1 MQENNFAGLHI
12 EYGSRSDQ
20 GLIRSENQDYYG
32 KFPVDSDDLNYPN
45 GQLFVI
51 ADGMG
56 GYERGKEASESAVRT
71 IQQEYFSTVS
81 THISHNLKNAFEVAN
96 RKIYNLAN
104 SGDESI
110 KMGTTCTALVLSEN
124 KAYIGHVG
132 DCRVYRI
139 DRSGVEQ
146 LTHDHTQA
154 AEMYRKGILSQEE
167 MKSHS
172 TKSVLV
178 RAFGVQEKVEVDL
191 IEKIKLKQNE
201 YFVLCS
207 DGLREIN
214 KEEIK
219 DIVVNRSPQQAC
231 DDLIKMA
238 NDRGGHDNIT
248 VQVIKICKSE
258 ISDTSP
264 KILKSRKFRKF
275 WILWLVLILFMLGLI
290 WIGYQYYNVVFTGS
304 AESIKRKDLT
314 DFSNDINS
322 ISNFRDTEISALE
335 IKQLLNEAEKYLNSQ
350 KYNSALNVY
359 RYILQRDPMNLSAV
373 NGINDIAAVYV
384 KIAKDFQ
391 AKMDIQAA
399 REYYSKALDLQP
411 NDQSIKES
419 LNLLDNYPSNV
430 SMPADSS
437 LAESNNESAF
447 SDWRF
452 SGDYGKDYLQNN
464 GEIIFLNNA
473 NFKRA
478 IYQKELQDVMI
489 EIRLQIKNKEKFRKA
504 GIMLGFQTDFR
515 TSKEKFLRISVLNY
529 ETIELE
535 EFAETQFK
543 KLATLNLPKG
553 SKESLQSFWLS
564 VKCLG
569 PWIMIYN
576 NRKLLKAWFGDVII
590 KGKFGLFAD
599 PYSYVSFSQLQIKPA
614 IENGISKDRQNDD
627 QEN

>member
-1 MQENNFAGLHI
+1 MQENNFAGFHI

-71 IQQEYFSTVS
+71 IQQVYFSAVS

-104 SGDESI
+104 SGDESV
-110 KMGTTCTALVLSEN
+110 KMGTTCTALVLSVN

-139 DRSGVEQ
+139 DKNSIEQ
-146 LTHDHTQA
+146 LTLDHTQA

-167 MKSHS
+167 IKSHS
-172 TKSVLV
+172 SKSVLV
-178 RAFGVQEKVEVDL
+178 RAFGVQEKVEIDI

-201 YFVLCS
+201 YYVLCS
-207 DGLREIN
+207 DGLREIS

-219 DIVVNRSPQQAC
+219 DIVINRSPQEAC

-248 VQVIKICKSE
+248 VQVIKICRSE

-264 KILKSRKFRKF
+264 KISKSKKFRKF
-275 WILWLVLILFMLGLI
+275 WILWLILILFMLGLI
-290 WIGYQYYNVVFTGS
+290 WIGYQYNNVDFTESGES
-304 AESIKRKDLT
+304 AKRKDFT
-314 DFSNDINS
+314 DYTNDINS
-322 ISNFRDTEISALE
+322 FSNFGDADLSAPE
-335 IKQLLNEAEKYLNSQ
+335 IKQLLNKAEKYFNSK
-350 KYNSALNVY
+350 KYNSAINVY

-373 NGINDIAAVYV
+373 NGINDVAVAYMNIARNFQSN
-384 KIAKDFQ
+384 KDF
-391 AKMDIQAA
+391 QAA
-399 REYYSKALDLQP
+399 REYYSKALELQP
-411 NDQSIKES
+411 NNQSIKES
-419 LNLLDNYPSNV
+419 LNLLDSYRSNV
-430 SMPADSS
+430 SILVDSFS
-437 LAESNNESAF
+437 AESNTESAF

-452 SGDYGKDYLQNN
+452 SGNSGKDYLRNN

-478 IYQKELQDVMI
+478 VYQKELQDVMI

-504 GIMLGFQTDFR
+504 GLILGFQTDFR
-515 TSKEKFLRISVLNY
+515 TSKEKFLRISVLNQ

-535 EFAETQFK
+535 EFNDTQFK
-543 KLATLNLPKG
+543 KLATLNLPKDY
-553 SKESLQSFWLS
+553 KDSLQSFQLG

-614 IENGISKDRQNDD
+614 IENGISKGRQNDD